1 MNNELDNQIKQ
12 INENIIFL
20 KQKLNETELNYKNLV
35 NKVDS
40 PKIKILETNNY
51 TYIFDFQDMIQ
62 RLHC

>member
-12 INENIIFL
+12 INKNIIFL

-35 NKVDS
+35 NKVDL
-40 PKIKILETNNY
+40 PKKEVSEINY